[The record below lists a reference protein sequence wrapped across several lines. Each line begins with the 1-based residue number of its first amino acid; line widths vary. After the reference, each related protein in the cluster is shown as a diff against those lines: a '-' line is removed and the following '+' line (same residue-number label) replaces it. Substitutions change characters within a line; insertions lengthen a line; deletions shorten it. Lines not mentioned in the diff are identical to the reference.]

1 MDLSKAYDCLTH
13 DLLIGKLTN
22 YGFGST
28 ALALIT
34 DYLKNRLQQVK
45 IQSTCSSYL
54 TILRCIPEASILGS
68 ILSNPFINDVMF
80 FIKEAEVCN
89 FADKTTMYP

>member
-45 IQSTCSSYL
+45 I
-54 TILRCIPEASILGS
+54 
-68 ILSNPFINDVMF
+68 
-80 FIKEAEVCN
+80 
-89 FADKTTMYP
+89 